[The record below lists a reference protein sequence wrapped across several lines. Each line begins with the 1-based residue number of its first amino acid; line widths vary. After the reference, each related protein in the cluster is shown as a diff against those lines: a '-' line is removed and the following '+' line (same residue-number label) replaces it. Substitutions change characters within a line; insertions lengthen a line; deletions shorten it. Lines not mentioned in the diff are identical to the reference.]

1 MSATDPTIPAAD
13 RRWYAQP
20 IDAIE
25 TELGTSLTVGL
36 SPTEAS
42 ARARQLGPNTL
53 ERAKVEPWWEEVVE
67 SLTEPL
73 VLLLLVVAVLYAVL
87 GSLGDALTI
96 LAVILLVAA
105 VEVMNES
112 RAKRAI
118 VSLRTLAAPV
128 VPTVRDGQ
136 LGEIPAR
143 ELVPGDLVL
152 LSPGERVPADLRLVE
167 TAGLQVDEASLTGES
182 VPVAK
187 EAEITMAPDTE
198 LADRRNL
205 AFAGTLITT
214 GRGRGI
220 VVAIGPATEL
230 GRIARL
236 SATTR
241 ESRTPLQVY
250 LRQLAGWLLWLA
262 VGFSILIPL
271 LAVVVAG
278 RPFQESLL
286 TGLTLAFATI
296 PEELPILVTIV
307 LGLGSYRL
315 ARRHAVVKRLRAA
328 ETLGSVSVVGTDKTG
343 TLTENRLSVVEIV
356 TAAGTQQLPVTGA
369 HPTLRRLF
377 EIAILAND
385 AQLLNQAGKSTT
397 LGDPTEVALLV
408 AAERAGLSVEAVRAS
423 VQVVAEFPFE
433 HARRRMSVI
442 YVRDDVPWLALKG
455 APEAVLAL
463 CSQILVDGQ
472 VKPLDAARQAVLLAT
487 AEQLAARG
495 LRVLA
500 TAERALAPDDAPDAT
515 SETAL
520 TFVGCFGL
528 ADPPRP
534 EVPAAIATLQ
544 RAGVRVLMLTGD
556 HPATAMAIAERV
568 GIDARQVVV
577 GRELDG
583 MSDTA
588 LRHSLETVSVF
599 ARISPEHKLRIV
611 HALESEGNVVAVT
624 GDGVNDAP
632 ALRAAAIGIAMGK
645 IGTDVARE
653 AADLVLADDNFATV
667 TVAVRDGRTL
677 FANLRKAVRYYLAA
691 KVALIGT
698 SLVAVLARLAVPFVP
713 VQIIVMEM
721 FMDLGA
727 STTFVAEPPESDVM
741 AQPPRDPHRPFLDR
755 AMQVGIFGG
764 GVSLAA
770 AVLVAYFWTLSQG
783 SGLVAAQTAA
793 FATWLIGH
801 LVLAA
806 HMRAERTSLFQL
818 GLASNRNFLVWTA
831 AVLALL
837 GLGMTVPFVATRLH
851 LTTLT
856 PHTWLVCIIAAVVFP
871 SWWEIAKWRGRR
883 RESSSP
889 GTWYT

>member
-1 MSATDPTIPAAD
+1 MSATDPTIPAAE
-13 RRWYAQP
+13 RRWYTQP

-25 TELGTSLTVGL
+25 TELGTSLIVGL

-214 GRGRGI
+214 GRGRCI

-315 ARRHAVVKRLRAA
+315 ARR
-328 ETLGSVSVVGTDKTG
+328 
-343 TLTENRLSVVEIV
+343 
-356 TAAGTQQLPVTGA
+356 
-369 HPTLRRLF
+369 
-377 EIAILAND
+377 
-385 AQLLNQAGKSTT
+385 
-397 LGDPTEVALLV
+397 
-408 AAERAGLSVEAVRAS
+408 
-423 VQVVAEFPFE
+423 
-433 HARRRMSVI
+433 
-442 YVRDDVPWLALKG
+442 
-455 APEAVLAL
+455 
-463 CSQILVDGQ
+463 
-472 VKPLDAARQAVLLAT
+472 
-487 AEQLAARG
+487 
-495 LRVLA
+495 
-500 TAERALAPDDAPDAT
+500 
-515 SETAL
+515 
-520 TFVGCFGL
+520 
-528 ADPPRP
+528 
-534 EVPAAIATLQ
+534 
-544 RAGVRVLMLTGD
+544 
-556 HPATAMAIAERV
+556 
-568 GIDARQVVV
+568 
-577 GRELDG
+577 
-583 MSDTA
+583 
-588 LRHSLETVSVF
+588 
-599 ARISPEHKLRIV
+599 
-611 HALESEGNVVAVT
+611 
-624 GDGVNDAP
+624 
-632 ALRAAAIGIAMGK
+632 
-645 IGTDVARE
+645 
-653 AADLVLADDNFATV
+653 
-667 TVAVRDGRTL
+667 
-677 FANLRKAVRYYLAA
+677 
-691 KVALIGT
+691 
-698 SLVAVLARLAVPFVP
+698 
-713 VQIIVMEM
+713 
-721 FMDLGA
+721 
-727 STTFVAEPPESDVM
+727 
-741 AQPPRDPHRPFLDR
+741 
-755 AMQVGIFGG
+755 
-764 GVSLAA
+764 
-770 AVLVAYFWTLSQG
+770 
-783 SGLVAAQTAA
+783 
-793 FATWLIGH
+793 
-801 LVLAA
+801 
-806 HMRAERTSLFQL
+806 
-818 GLASNRNFLVWTA
+818 
-831 AVLALL
+831 
-837 GLGMTVPFVATRLH
+837 
-851 LTTLT
+851 
-856 PHTWLVCIIAAVVFP
+856 
-871 SWWEIAKWRGRR
+871 
-883 RESSSP
+883 
-889 GTWYT
+889 